1 MKTIILTAIL
11 LSLLIYKTIQDT
23 PPQYS
28 LEYYEDNKQR
38 LIREHESIVKEL
50 EYKHALE
57 LYKLNAKIEHLK

>member
-1 MKTIILTAIL
+1 MKIIILTIAIL

-28 LEYYEDNKQR
+28 LEYYENQKQQEIKR
-38 LIREHESIVKEL
+38 
-50 EYKHALE
+50 HALE